1 VLTLMPADAW
11 APLLSEGLEG
21 MAPALATVAEEV
33 GSLALSALLLSSLL
47 FWLLAH
53 LIDEVETFSSNDL
66 VKKGEL
72 FGIGLALCSKL
83 APAYNTQMLSFGLLL
98 MWLSWFMRIF
108 SLSERLGT
116 LTVMLDKM
124 LSDTVQF
131 LVFMVGCAV
140 AFAAALHQ
148 LFLGR
153 DIRDILDADEDC
165 DKFGDLGEGLP
176 LALKRLLLVAINP
189 GGSIDCASSIA
200 ESLNDF
206 YYSAPFIV
214 SVYVIMSVVL
224 LLNMLIAIMA
234 KTFDDV
240 WDKADDENRYL
251 KAQLAVQYFG
261 EYVGDKYWLSQVCGH
276 AARPSLCCTPPPP
289 FNLLRLPFRTL
300 VEPGVPELL
309 RSLWALWAKT
319 REGCK
324 LVGSFCIGAGSW
336 LRWLIC
342 LPCLAVRLLCLP
354 CLRRHLPR
362 DKAAQKGLISRPE
375 GLLSSE
381 GLSTGRDEDDLDPS
395 NVRYVDGLGQLWSK
409 QNTVEKLMEL
419 EEEIKRKAKKK
430 AEEREAGPVASQP
443 ATPQQ
448 REHSHATIAF
458 NQAVVEAEK
467 AAAAANEALDKVRVA
482 AEAAGLK
489 YTSRAGQTKKA

>member
-261 EYVGDKYWLSQVCGH
+261 EFYDGERY
-276 AARPSLCCTPPPP
+276 CTPPPP
-289 FNLLRLPFRTL
+289 FNLLRLLYSTL
-300 VEPGVPELL
+300 VNPGVLGLL
-309 RSLWALWAKT
+309 WRLWAKT
-319 REGCK
+319 REACE
-324 LVGSFCIGAGSW
+324 LVGSFCTGAGSW
-336 LRWLIC
+336 LLWFIC
-342 LPCLAVRLLCLP
+342 LPRLAVWVLQRAWAHP
-354 CLRRHLPR
+354 YPNHAPE
-362 DKAAQKGLISRPE
+362 E

-381 GLSTGRDEDDLDPS
+381 GESTDRYGLDPS
-395 NVRYVDGLGQLWSK
+395 NVRYVDGVGQLWSER
-409 QNTVEKLMEL
+409 NTVEKLMEL
-419 EEEIKRKAKKK
+419 EEVAKAR
-430 AEEREAGPVASQP
+430 A
-443 ATPQQ
+443 
-448 REHSHATIAF
+448 
-458 NQAVVEAEK
+458 
-467 AAAAANEALDKVRVA
+467 A
-482 AEAAGLK
+482 AEAAGVK
-489 YTSRAGQTKKA
+489 YTGRAGQTQKA